1 MKGIIFTEFLDM
13 VEQMF
18 GYRMV
23 DTLLLTT
30 ELPSGGVYTSVGT
43 YQHTE
48 MVNLV
53 ISLSNKSEIPVS
65 DLLRTFGTFLFNSF
79 TKTYHH
85 FMERAPDAFSLL
97 ESIHNHIHFEV
108 RKLYP
113 DAELP
118 HFEIERESESTLIMT
133 YTSAR
138 KMADLAFGLIE
149 GCTNYYKEKVVI
161 SQIPLNEDGSITK
174 FVITKIHND

>member
-1 MKGIIFTEFLDM
+1 MKGIVFTEFLDM
-13 VEQMF
+13 VEQKF
-18 GYRMV
+18 GYSMV

-30 ELPSGGVYTSVGT
+30 DLPSEGIYTSVGT
-43 YQHTE
+43 YKHTE

-53 ISLSNKSEIPVS
+53 VNLSEKSNIPIP
-65 DLLRTFGTFLFNSF
+65 DLLKAFGSYLFNSF

-85 FMERAPDAFSLL
+85 FMEKAPDAFSLL
-97 ESIHNHIHFEV
+97 ESIHHYIHVEV
-108 RKLYP
+108 QKLYP

-118 HFEIERESESTLIMT
+118 HFDIEREGDKTLIMT
-133 YTSAR
+133 YTSVR

-174 FVITKIHND
+174 FVITKI